1 MTKKFT
7 FALFFLISG
16 LMFAQ
21 NVSISPM
28 YQLSK
33 NGEYYGISVSK
44 QVYSFNHE
52 KVIWQLTG
60 SVFTGSHWGE
70 KSNLSNFYRAEVG
83 FESKNTMIL
92 GRDFFNI
99 INLSYA
105 FTKYQI
111 NTPNDRTDLSENG
124 LKASFGLGARI
135 NSSLS
140 FTTRYVWGFQNGIRI
155 GFEYGL

>member
-1 MTKKFT
+1 MTKRCTLVLYF
-7 FALFFLISG
+7 LFSG
-16 LMFAQ
+16 LLFAQ
-21 NVSISPM
+21 NVSISPI

-33 NGEYYGISVSK
+33 NGEYYGFSVSK
-44 QVYSFNHE
+44 QIYSFNHE

-60 SVFTGSHWGE
+60 SVFSGSHWGE

-99 INLSYA
+99 INLSYV

-111 NTPNDRTDLSENG
+111 NENNDRKDLRKNG
-124 LKASFGLGARI
+124 ITASFGLGARI
-135 NSSLS
+135 ISSLS
-140 FTTRYVWGFQNGIRI
+140 FTTRYVWGLQNGIRI
-155 GFEYGL
+155 GVEYGL